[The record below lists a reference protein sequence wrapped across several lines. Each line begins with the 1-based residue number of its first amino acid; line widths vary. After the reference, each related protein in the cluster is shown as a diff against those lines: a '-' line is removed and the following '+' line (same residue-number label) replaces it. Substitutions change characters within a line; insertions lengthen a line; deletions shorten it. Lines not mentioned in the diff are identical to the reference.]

1 MSSSQRESDE
11 RSAQSGQGDD
21 VAPGARSRS
30 KRQGEDVQVVF
41 EEPFTS
47 RGGRKTAM
55 PLVCLGSGEH
65 TIFVIKVS
73 LDRHE
78 AQSP

>member
-1 MSSSQRESDE
+1 
-11 RSAQSGQGDD
+11 
-21 VAPGARSRS
+21 
-30 KRQGEDVQVVF
+30 VQVVF